1 MGLMEEKQLNLG
13 EMLDSLSELNGEQFS
28 LEAFASVL
36 ALPDEEFK
44 TLSGIILD
52 ELNKSLNN
60 PNDRLL
66 LAQSFNAQ
74 GITSDEV
81 IANFKELATQIDSIK
96 DDVLPQAKR
105 DFIKQIVGLM
115 VNAIAETEGISK
127 RIIQIPIELCHP
139 NAKIPAYAKPGDAG
153 MDIYALEDFEVAP
166 GERKIIKTGL
176 KVAIP
181 RGYEL
186 QVRPRSGTSVKT
198 ALRVANTPGTID
210 SGYRDEIG
218 VIIENIEPKIKDIG
232 YDFDDNGNIII
243 KSILH
248 GSVFNVGKGER
259 FAQLVLNE
267 VPSAAFYPVES
278 VAQIG
283 ENRGGGFGSTG
294 KE

>member
-105 DFIKQIVGLM
+105 DFVKQIVGLM

-218 VIIENIEPKIKDIG
+218 VIIENIEPKIKDIA
-232 YDFDDNGNIII
+232 YVFDNNGNIII

>member
-1 MGLMEEKQLNLG
+1 MEEKQLNLG

-28 LEAFASVL
+28 LEAFASIL

-81 IANFKELATQIDSIK
+81 IANFKELATQIDSIG

-105 DFIKQIVGLM
+105 DFVKQVVGLM
-115 VNAIAETEGISK
+115 VNAVAETEGISK

-232 YDFDDNGNIII
+232 YEFDDNGNIII

-267 VPSAAFYPVES
+267 VPSVAFYPVDS

>member
-1 MGLMEEKQLNLG
+1 MEEKQLNLG

-81 IANFKELATQIDSIK
+81 IANFKELAIQIDSIK

-105 DFIKQIVGLM
+105 DFVKQIVGLM

-166 GERKIIKTGL
+166 GERKIVKTGL

>member
-1 MGLMEEKQLNLG
+1 MEEKQLNLG

-105 DFIKQIVGLM
+105 DFVKQIVGLM

-218 VIIENIEPKIKDIG
+218 VIIENIEPKIKDID
-232 YDFDDNGNIII
+232 YDFDNNGNIII

-259 FAQLVLNE
+259 FVQLVLNE
-267 VPSAAFYPVES
+267 VPSAAFYPVDS

-294 KE
+294 KK

>member
-1 MGLMEEKQLNLG
+1 MEEKQLNLG

-105 DFIKQIVGLM
+105 DFVKQIVGLM
-115 VNAIAETEGISK
+115 VNTIAETEGISK

>member
-1 MGLMEEKQLNLG
+1 MEEKQLNLG

-28 LEAFASVL
+28 LEAFASIL

-81 IANFKELATQIDSIK
+81 VANFKELAIQIDSIG

-105 DFIKQIVGLM
+105 DFVKQIVGLM

-218 VIIENIEPKIKDIG
+218 VIIENIEPKVKDIG
-232 YDFDDNGNIII
+232 YEFDDNGNIII

-267 VPSAAFYPVES
+267 VPSAAFYPVDS

>member
-1 MGLMEEKQLNLG
+1 MEEKQLNLG

-81 IANFKELATQIDSIK
+81 IANFKELAIQIDSIK
-96 DDVLPQAKR
+96 DDILPQAKR
-105 DFIKQIVGLM
+105 DFVKQIVGLM

>member
-1 MGLMEEKQLNLG
+1 MEEKQLNLG

-36 ALPDEEFK
+36 ALPDKEFK

-105 DFIKQIVGLM
+105 DFVKQIVGSM

-294 KE
+294 KK

>member
-1 MGLMEEKQLNLG
+1 MEEKQLNLG

-81 IANFKELATQIDSIK
+81 IANFKELTTQIDSIK

-139 NAKIPAYAKPGDAG
+139 NAKIPVYAKPGDAG

-218 VIIENIEPKIKDIG
+218 VIIENIEPKIKDID
-232 YDFDDNGNIII
+232 YDFDNNGNIII

-267 VPSAAFYPVES
+267 VPSAAFYPVDS

-294 KE
+294 KK

>member
-1 MGLMEEKQLNLG
+1 MEEKQLNLG

-105 DFIKQIVGLM
+105 DFVKQIVGLM

-267 VPSAAFYPVES
+267 VPSAAFYPVGS

-294 KE
+294 KK

>member
-1 MGLMEEKQLNLG
+1 MEEKQLNLG

-105 DFIKQIVGLM
+105 DFVKQIVGLM

-218 VIIENIEPKIKDIG
+218 VIIENIEPKIKDID

-294 KE
+294 KK

>member
-1 MGLMEEKQLNLG
+1 MEEKQLNLG
-13 EMLDSLSELNGEQFS
+13 EMLDSLSKLNGEQFS
-28 LEAFASVL
+28 LEAFASIL

-74 GITSDEV
+74 GITSDEA
-81 IANFKELATQIDSIK
+81 ITNFKELATQIDSIG

-105 DFIKQIVGLM
+105 DFVKQVVGLM
-115 VNAIAETEGISK
+115 VNAVAETEGISK

-232 YDFDDNGNIII
+232 YEFDDNGNIII

-267 VPSAAFYPVES
+267 VPSAAFYPVDS

>member
-1 MGLMEEKQLNLG
+1 MEEKQLNLG

-105 DFIKQIVGLM
+105 DFVKQIVGLM

-166 GERKIIKTGL
+166 GERKIVKTGL

-218 VIIENIEPKIKDIG
+218 VIIENIEPKIKDIA
-232 YDFDDNGNIII
+232 YVFDNNGNIII

>member
-1 MGLMEEKQLNLG
+1 MEEKQLNLG

-105 DFIKQIVGLM
+105 DFVKQIVGLM

-176 KVAIP
+176 KIAIP

-218 VIIENIEPKIKDIG
+218 VIIENIEPKIKDID

-267 VPSAAFYPVES
+267 VPSAAFYPVDS

-294 KE
+294 KK

>member
-1 MGLMEEKQLNLG
+1 MEEKQLNLG
-13 EMLDSLSELNGEQFS
+13 EMLDSLSELNSEQFS

-105 DFIKQIVGLM
+105 DFVKQIVGSM

-267 VPSAAFYPVES
+267 VPSAAFYPVDS

-294 KE
+294 KK

>member
-1 MGLMEEKQLNLG
+1 MEEKQLNLG

-105 DFIKQIVGLM
+105 DFVKQIVGLM

-218 VIIENIEPKIKDIG
+218 VIIENIEPKIKDIA
-232 YDFDDNGNIII
+232 YVFDNNGNIII
-243 KSILH
+243 KSVLH

-267 VPSAAFYPVES
+267 VPSAAFYPVDS

>member
-1 MGLMEEKQLNLG
+1 MEEKQLNLG

-105 DFIKQIVGLM
+105 DFVKQIVGLM

-166 GERKIIKTGL
+166 GERKIVKTGL

-267 VPSAAFYPVES
+267 VPSAAFYPVDS

>member
-1 MGLMEEKQLNLG
+1 MEEKQLNLG

-36 ALPDEEFK
+36 ALPDGEFK

-105 DFIKQIVGLM
+105 DFVKQIVGLM

>member
-1 MGLMEEKQLNLG
+1 MEEKQLNLG

-105 DFIKQIVGLM
+105 DFVKQIVGSM

-186 QVRPRSGTSVKT
+186 QVRPRSGTSVRT

>member
-1 MGLMEEKQLNLG
+1 MEEKQLNLG

-28 LEAFASVL
+28 LEAFASIL

-81 IANFKELATQIDSIK
+81 IANFKELAAQIDSIG
-96 DDVLPQAKR
+96 DDILPQAKR
-105 DFIKQIVGLM
+105 DFVKQVVGLM

-232 YDFDDNGNIII
+232 YDFDDNGRPIIT
-243 KSILH
+243 SILH

-267 VPSAAFYPVES
+267 VPSAAFYPVDS

>member
-1 MGLMEEKQLNLG
+1 MEEKQLNLG

-81 IANFKELATQIDSIK
+81 IANFKELVTQIDSIK

-105 DFIKQIVGLM
+105 DFVKQIVGLM

-232 YDFDDNGNIII
+232 YDFDNNGNIII

-267 VPSAAFYPVES
+267 VPSAAFYPVDS

-294 KE
+294 KK

>member
-1 MGLMEEKQLNLG
+1 MEEKQLNLG

-28 LEAFASVL
+28 LEAFASIL

-81 IANFKELATQIDSIK
+81 IANFKELATQIDSIG

-105 DFIKQIVGLM
+105 DFVKQVVGLM
-115 VNAIAETEGISK
+115 VNAVAETEGISK

-218 VIIENIEPKIKDIG
+218 VIIENIEPRIKDIG
-232 YDFDDNGNIII
+232 YEFDDNGNIII

-267 VPSAAFYPVES
+267 VPSAAFYPVDS

>member
-1 MGLMEEKQLNLG
+1 MEEKQLNLG

-105 DFIKQIVGLM
+105 DFVKQIVGLM

-166 GERKIIKTGL
+166 GERKIVKTGL

-232 YDFDDNGNIII
+232 YVFDNNGNIII

-267 VPSAAFYPVES
+267 VPSAAFYPVDS

>member
-1 MGLMEEKQLNLG
+1 MEEKQLNLG

-81 IANFKELATQIDSIK
+81 IANFKELAIQIDSIK

-105 DFIKQIVGLM
+105 DFVKQIVGLM

-166 GERKIIKTGL
+166 GERKIIKTGF

-267 VPSAAFYPVES
+267 VPSAAFYPVDS

-294 KE
+294 KK

>member
-1 MGLMEEKQLNLG
+1 MEEKQLNLG

-105 DFIKQIVGLM
+105 DFVKQIVGLM

-218 VIIENIEPKIKDIG
+218 VIIENIEPKIKDID
-232 YDFDDNGNIII
+232 YDFDNNGNIII

-248 GSVFNVGKGER
+248 GLVFNVGKGER

-267 VPSAAFYPVES
+267 VPSAAFYPVDS

-294 KE
+294 KK

>member
-1 MGLMEEKQLNLG
+1 MEEKQLNLG

-105 DFIKQIVGLM
+105 DFVKQIVGLM

-218 VIIENIEPKIKDIG
+218 VIIENIEPKIKDID

-267 VPSAAFYPVES
+267 VPSAAFYPVDS

>member
-1 MGLMEEKQLNLG
+1 MEEKQLNLG

-28 LEAFASVL
+28 LEAFASIL

-81 IANFKELATQIDSIK
+81 IANFKELATQIDSIG

-105 DFIKQIVGLM
+105 DFVKQVVGLM
-115 VNAIAETEGISK
+115 VNAVAETEGISK

-153 MDIYALEDFEVAP
+153 MDIYALEDFEVVP

-232 YDFDDNGNIII
+232 YEFDDNGNIII

-267 VPSAAFYPVES
+267 VPSAAFYPVDS

>member
-1 MGLMEEKQLNLG
+1 MEEKQLNLG

-105 DFIKQIVGLM
+105 DFVKQIVGLM

-248 GSVFNVGKGER
+248 GSVFNIGKGER

-267 VPSAAFYPVES
+267 VPSAAFYPVDS

>member
-1 MGLMEEKQLNLG
+1 MEEKQLNLG

-105 DFIKQIVGLM
+105 DFVKQIVGLM

-139 NAKIPAYAKPGDAG
+139 NANIPAYAKPGDAG

-267 VPSAAFYPVES
+267 VPSAAFYPVDS

>member
-105 DFIKQIVGLM
+105 DFVKQIVGLM

-294 KE
+294 KK

>member
-1 MGLMEEKQLNLG
+1 MEEKQLNLG

-28 LEAFASVL
+28 LEAFASIL

-81 IANFKELATQIDSIK
+81 VANFKELATQIDSIG

-105 DFIKQIVGLM
+105 DFVKQIVGLM

-139 NAKIPAYAKPGDAG
+139 DAKIPAYAKPGDAG

-218 VIIENIEPKIKDIG
+218 VIIENIEPKVKDIG
-232 YDFDDNGNIII
+232 YYFDETGCPVIT
-243 KSILH
+243 SILH

-267 VPSAAFYPVES
+267 VPSAAFYPVDS